1 MGSGSAGLHTEGMI
15 IGESW
20 TISRNW
26 LMLGG
31 AILPALT
38 RPQDV
43 KTSETHG

>member
-1 MGSGSAGLHTEGMI
+1 MGSGLAGLYTEGMS

-26 LMLGG
+26 LLLGG
-31 AILPALT
+31 TILPALA